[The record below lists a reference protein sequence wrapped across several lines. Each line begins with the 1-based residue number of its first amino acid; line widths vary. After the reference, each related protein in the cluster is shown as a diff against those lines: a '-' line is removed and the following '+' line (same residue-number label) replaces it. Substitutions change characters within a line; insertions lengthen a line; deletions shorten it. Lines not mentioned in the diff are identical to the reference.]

1 MYNLLT
7 INNITCPHIDKGS
20 ITVSKD
26 DTYNTYTGEDGYS
39 TIEAVRSGRT
49 SVSVSYKGL
58 LEDDVKLVVGAIT
71 LVSSVVVYD
80 PATDTTLTIASA
92 KITKVKMKK
101 ILYDNNVSAWS
112 LSFQIEEL

>member
-7 INNITCPHIDKGS
+7 INNVVCPNIDKGS

-26 DTYNTYTGEDGYS
+26 DTYNTYTGEDGHS
-39 TIEAVRSGRT
+39 SIEQVRSGKI
-49 SVSVSYKGL
+49 SADVSYKGL
-58 LEDDVKLVVGAIT
+58 FEADVKRVAEAIT
-71 LVSSVVVYD
+71 LVSSVSLYD
-80 PATDTTLTIASA
+80 PTADAVVSISA

-101 ILYDNNVSAWS
+101 VVYENNISAWS